1 MNIETLHDIKDV
13 IIKQLLAAKLDDR
26 LNSSTQFEIMN
37 GRNFYLKD
45 VVLNSLSKYV
55 VWVFTN
61 KGTADV
67 YTGKLVSDW
76 LISRAHDDYKFYIK
90 TDGLYVGDKYAYYP
104 VEEVNVSEEED
115 SIVLDF
121 LVNPTNVKYIT
132 TH

>member
-1 MNIETLHDIKDV
+1 METLHDVKDAVIKR
-13 IIKQLLAAKLDDR
+13 LLAEKLDDR

-37 GRNFYLKD
+37 GRNFYLKE
-45 VVLNSLSKYV
+45 VVLNALDKYV
-55 VWVFTN
+55 VWIFTN

-104 VEEVNVSEEED
+104 VKEVNVSEEED
-115 SIVLDF
+115 SIILEF
-121 LVNPTNVKYIT
+121 LFDPLEVKYIT